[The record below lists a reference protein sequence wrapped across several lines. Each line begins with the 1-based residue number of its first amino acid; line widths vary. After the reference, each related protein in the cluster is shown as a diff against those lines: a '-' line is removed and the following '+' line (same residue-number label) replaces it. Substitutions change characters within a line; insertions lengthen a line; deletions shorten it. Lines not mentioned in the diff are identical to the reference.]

1 MFIEILDL
9 NRGRVLLNVNNII
22 YINEDVENNRVILSI
37 VDSLLITNEPYE
49 KIMEKINGK
58 YTEKTTSETPKT
70 SQSPLRCRNINN

>member
-9 NRGRVLLNVNNII
+9 NRGRTLLNVNNII

-49 KIMEKINGK
+49 KIIEKINRK
-58 YTEKTTSETPKT
+58 YTEKNNFRES
-70 SQSPLRCRNINN
+70 RNFPIAIEK

>member
-9 NRGRVLLNVNNII
+9 NRGRTLLNVNNII

-49 KIMEKINGK
+49 KK
-58 YTEKTTSETPKT
+58 
-70 SQSPLRCRNINN
+70 